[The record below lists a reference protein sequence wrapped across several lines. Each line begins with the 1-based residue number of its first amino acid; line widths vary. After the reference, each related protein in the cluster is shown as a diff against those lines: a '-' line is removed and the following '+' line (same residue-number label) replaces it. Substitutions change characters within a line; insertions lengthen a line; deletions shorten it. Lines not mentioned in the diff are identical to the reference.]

1 MRVGVLGGGPAGA
14 GAAVVLARAG
24 IDVTLFVPARPGE
37 KPCGGAVPEF
47 LLPHLPGFDPSSL
60 PAVVAP
66 RAVLENGR
74 GSSLDLELGGVRIF
88 RRRDLDPTLRQAAAR
103 GGAAVVAARAEA
115 LELGRDCVVVRAGG
129 EHRRFDWVVGADGAR
144 GLSRRALGLPA
155 EGESVGMGASLR
167 GVEGERLVLSFA
179 GDGDAYAW
187 IFPRPGGVS
196 VGVAFSPDT
205 LCDGAARRQLDELLD
220 RHLPADWRA
229 APGPRYR
236 YPIPVFGPW
245 TAAAV
250 ALGLERRV
258 LLAGDAAAMAD
269 PLTREGIRY
278 AALSGMWAG
287 EALAAG
293 RPEGY
298 PERLREAWEGEMER
312 AARARRLFFEG
323 PIGQWMVPVAR
334 HHAGVRGVLEELLA
348 CRLEYRDL
356 RRTLVRAA
364 LSPRSAA

>member
-1 MRVGVLGGGPAGA
+1 VLGGGPGGA
-14 GAAVVLARAG
+14 GAALVLARAG
-24 IDVTLFVPARPGE
+24 IDVTLFVPSRPGE

-47 LLPHLPGFDPSSL
+47 LLPRIPGFDASSL
-60 PAVVAP
+60 PAVAAP

-74 GSSLDLELGGVRIF
+74 GSSLDLDLGGVRIF
-88 RRRDLDPTLRQAAAR
+88 RRGDLDPALRRAAAQA
-103 GGAAVVAARAEA
+103 GAVVAARAEA
-115 LELGRDCVVVRAGG
+115 LELGRDSVVVRAGG
-129 EHRRFDWVVGADGAR
+129 ENCRFDWVIGADGAR
-144 GLSRRALGLPA
+144 GLSRRALGLAP

-179 GDGDAYAW
+179 GEGDAYAW

-205 LCDGAARRQLDELLD
+205 LRDGAARRQLDELLD
-220 RHLPADWRA
+220 RHLPAGWRA

-245 TAAAV
+245 TSAAV
-250 ALGLERRV
+250 ARGLERR
-258 LLAGDAAAMAD
+258 LLLVGDAAAMAD

-278 AALSGMWAG
+278 AALSGMWAA

-293 RPEGY
+293 RPGGY
-298 PERLREAWEGEMER
+298 LERLREAWVGEMER

-356 RRTLVRAA
+356 RRSLLRAA
-364 LSPRSAA
+364 FARRSAA